1 MNGTLDESFRMHVDL
16 ALEHGAGEEQV
27 RAVLLL
33 VSEYGIAK
41 SWRAYAAL
49 DAHVKVP

>member
-1 MNGTLDESFRMHVDL
+1 LNQTLDESFSLHIDL
-16 ALEHGAGEEQV
+16 ALAAGAGDEQV

-41 SWRAYAAL
+41 AWRAHRAL
-49 DAHVKVP
+49 MPR